1 LNCIK
6 ELRETRNITQEEIAE
21 TLGVTKQF
29 ISRIENGYKVMPLAI
44 AVEIADYLN
53 VSLDELVGRKFKEE
67 K

>member
-1 LNCIK
+1 MNCIK

-53 VSLDELVGRKFKEE
+53 VSLDELVGRKFKE
-67 K
+67 KK

>member
-53 VSLDELVGRKFKEE
+53 VSLDELVGRKFKE
-67 K
+67 KK

>member
-1 LNCIK
+1 MNCIK